1 MSRRRNRNKI
11 DKNAGLSHGISGG
24 CGVVPVELDEV
35 VEGDE
40 DAHQVHQD
48 PKEVQDVVPIRA
60 LHQVKNFEKMS
71 ELKPGRVDRRVPWVG
86 GSRLLPLFRR
96 GRLDQGSK

>member
-1 MSRRRNRNKI
+1 M

-71 ELKPGRVDRRVPWVG
+71 ELNLDEWTGGFPGPMVDICCHCARQESWTKV
-86 GSRLLPLFRR
+86 
-96 GRLDQGSK
+96 

>member
-11 DKNAGLSHGISGG
+11 HKNAGLSHGISGG

-60 LHQVKNFEKMS
+60 LQ
-71 ELKPGRVDRRVPWVG
+71 EL
-86 GSRLLPLFRR
+86 
-96 GRLDQGSK
+96 

>member
-1 MSRRRNRNKI
+1 M
-11 DKNAGLSHGISGG
+11 DKNAGLSHGISRG

-48 PKEVQDVVPIRA
+48 PQEVQDVVPVRA
-60 LHQVKNFEKMS
+60 LQEI
-71 ELKPGRVDRRVPWVG
+71 
-86 GSRLLPLFRR
+86 
-96 GRLDQGSK
+96 

>member
-1 MSRRRNRNKI
+1 M
-11 DKNAGLSHGISGG
+11 DKNAGLSHGISRG

-60 LHQVKNFEKMS
+60 LQ
-71 ELKPGRVDRRVPWVG
+71 EL
-86 GSRLLPLFRR
+86 
-96 GRLDQGSK
+96 